1 VSAAE
6 NTPAKPTPKPSSSSS
21 SSAAAAAAAAAASYA
36 EPAPQSGNG
45 SAFTPTRNA
54 LVEKLRQRVVEVPL
68 RNSLET
74 AFENAFTVNH
84 ERISTI
90 TNMLKMKQKWDFKE
104 KEKRQTMVIKE
115 LKVALAYMC
124 LHKCVYNYVY
134 AFT

>member
-1 VSAAE
+1 
-6 NTPAKPTPKPSSSSS
+6 
-21 SSAAAAAAAAAASYA
+21 
-36 EPAPQSGNG
+36 
-45 SAFTPTRNA
+45 
-54 LVEKLRQRVVEVPL
+54 VEKLRQRVVEVPL

-124 LHKCVYNYVY
+124 VHICMYNYVY
-134 AFT
+134 AFI